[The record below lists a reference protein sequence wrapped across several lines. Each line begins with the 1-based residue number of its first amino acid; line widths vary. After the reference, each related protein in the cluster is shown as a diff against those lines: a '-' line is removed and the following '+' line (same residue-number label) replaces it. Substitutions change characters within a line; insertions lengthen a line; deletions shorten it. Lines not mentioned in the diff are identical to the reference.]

1 MIPSP
6 LRHSCLAGLLLLA
19 GCSVLPKAEQ
29 VQTYLLPNSQIKAS
43 NQSLNTSLSISR
55 PQASLTLDSTR
66 IAVVPQGSEIT
77 NYKGARW
84 SDPAPALLR
93 DQLLE
98 AFQNDG
104 RFAALS
110 SDMQHLHSDYKL
122 IGNLLAFQSE
132 YQDGRPE
139 ARIRFDA
146 RLVRSRDQSV
156 LASRSFVIRQPT
168 QDAQVPAVVQAF
180 GQASDRL
187 AEQLLEWTT
196 SQIRKAP

>member
-1 MIPSP
+1 MIPLP
-6 LRHSCLAGLLLLA
+6 LRHSCLVALLLLA
-19 GCSVLPKAEQ
+19 GCSVLPKAEP
-29 VQTYLLPNSQIKAS
+29 VQTYLLPSSQIKAS
-43 NQSLNTSLSISR
+43 NQSLSTSLSISR

-77 NYKGARW
+77 NYQGARW

-139 ARIRFDA
+139 ASIRFDA